1 VGVKFRTLTWAA
13 ALVVAGTAQ
22 SQELQEGVDYN
33 LISPAQPTSSPATQV
48 EVAEF
53 FQYSCPACYAF
64 EPHLNAWLADGKP
77 ESVNFVRVH
86 IVWNP
91 LARMHAQAYF
101 TAEALGKSAEMHAA
115 FFEEFHVKGNM
126 LDTEDKLA
134 AFFGRF
140 GVTRE
145 AFDNAFGS
153 FGVHTSLQR
162 ADQLAR
168 RYRISGT
175 PELVVNGKYGTDVT
189 MAGSYTKFFENVNKL
204 VATEQAEP

>member
-1 VGVKFRTLTWAA
+1 VKFRTLSCVA
-13 ALVVAGTAQ
+13 ALAIAGSAQ

-101 TAEALGKSAEMHAA
+101 TAEALGKSNEMHAA
-115 FFEEFHVKGNM
+115 FFEEYHVKGNS
-126 LDTEDKLA
+126 LDTDDKLA
-134 AFFGRF
+134 EFFGRF
-140 GVTRE
+140 GVSRE
-145 AFDNAFGS
+145 AFENAFGS

-175 PELVVNGKYGTDVT
+175 PELIVNGKYSTDVT